1 MAGVAGTFA
10 ACGLVAILSVCLTI
24 YGIATF
30 KEGAPSSS
38 ASLTLTGREK
48 TADKLQV
55 RQINISFP
63 ILEVS
68 FPDAVGNI
76 LPLTHLG
83 CAAPM
88 ENSSAELLIGAKNL
102 CCCQQYSFEWRDL
115 SSVTTW

>member
-10 ACGLVAILSVCLTI
+10 AGGLVAILSVCLTI

-30 KEGAPSSS
+30 KEGAPSTA

-55 RQINISFP
+55 RQINLSLP
-63 ILEVS
+63 ILGVS
-68 FPDAVGNI
+68 FPDAVRKI
-76 LPLTHLG
+76 LPLIHLG

-88 ENSSAELLIGAKNL
+88 GIWSAELLIAAKDR
-102 CCCQQYSFEWRDL
+102 CCCQQYP
-115 SSVTTW
+115 